1 MVKPSILRV
10 SRRAIDRPRDPAS
23 DPAGFG
29 IGMIMAPGSLGSSF
43 YANQRIVQ
51 VVTYAADAGSAER
64 AGADGLRMASP
75 WMVKSAWHGW
85 HPAATPSQGLDAPD
99 DSARARGGEQTG
111 TSALLEELE
120 SGWQRADA
128 SIRASAMKLVKAL
141 SKGPATPHAVRK
153 QADDLIVNLEHILEA
168 IAEKKLAERLLA
180 SAKEAARLSEVAA
193 PARRPGYQAAVE
205 AGAGAKTRIMAAPEM
220 VNSIELARLMGVTR
234 ETVNQKRQKGM
245 LLALTHGTRH
255 QRYPTWQLEP
265 RIMDVMPRLLKILG
279 NLDPWTQYL
288 FITQRNPVLNA
299 ASPLDAL
306 RRGEE
311 VRVLATAGDYAEA
324 MAPA

>member
-1 MVKPSILRV
+1 MVKPKISRV
-10 SRRAIDRPRDPAS
+10 SRRAIDRPRDPAG
-23 DPAGFG
+23 DPVGFG

-43 YANQRIVQ
+43 YANPGIVR

-64 AGADGLRMASP
+64 TGPDGFRMASP
-75 WMVKSAWHGW
+75 WMVQSAWHGW
-85 HPAATPSQGLDAPD
+85 HPAATPGQGLDALD
-99 DSARARGGEQTG
+99 DSARERGGEQTG

-120 SGWQRADA
+120 SEWQRADA
-128 SIRASAMKLVKAL
+128 SIRASATKLVKAL
-141 SKGPATPHAVRK
+141 GKGPATPHVVRK
-153 QADDLIVNLEHILEA
+153 QANNLIVNLEHIVEA
-168 IAEKKLAERLLA
+168 IAKKQLAEQLLA
-180 SAKEAARLSEVAA
+180 RAKEAARLSEVAA
-193 PARRPGYQAAVE
+193 PAHTPGYEAAVK
-205 AGAGAKTRIMAAPEM
+205 AGADVRARIMAAPEM
-220 VNSIELARLMGVTR
+220 VKSIEMARLMGVTR

-245 LLALTHGTRH
+245 LLALTHSTRH

-288 FITQRNPVLNA
+288 FITQRNPALNA
-299 ASPLDAL
+299 VSPLDAL

-311 VRVLATAGDYAEA
+311 ARVLTIAIDYAEV